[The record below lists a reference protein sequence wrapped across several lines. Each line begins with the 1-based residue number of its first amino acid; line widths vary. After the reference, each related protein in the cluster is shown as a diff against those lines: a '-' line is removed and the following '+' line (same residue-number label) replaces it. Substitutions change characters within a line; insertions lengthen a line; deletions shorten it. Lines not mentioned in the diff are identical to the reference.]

1 MNTYQKIR
9 AIEEKLDNGQE
20 RNACITA
27 ERILFNAVAIR
38 VHRVTAEDFINTLD
52 GKPVK
57 KEKLDLTEAMEAQKT
72 IHQFGERFDIDI
84 PIIED
89 EDEFLYW
96 LMRDYGLSTLMH
108 T

>member
-1 MNTYQKIR
+1 MDTYQKIL
-9 AIEEKLDNGQE
+9 AIEERLDNGQE
-20 RNACITA
+20 RDACKTA

-38 VHRVTAEDFINTLD
+38 IHQVTAEDFISALD

-57 KEKLDLTEAMEAQKT
+57 KERLDLSEAMEAQKT
-72 IHQFGERFDIDI
+72 IHKFGERFDIDI

>member
-57 KEKLDLTEAMEAQKT
+57 KERLDSSEAMEAQK
-72 IHQFGERFDIDI
+72 RFTN
-84 PIIED
+84 
-89 EDEFLYW
+89 LAK
-96 LMRDYGLSTLMH
+96 GLILTFRLSRMKMSFYTG
-108 T
+108 

>member
-1 MNTYQKIR
+1 MDTYEKIL
-9 AIEEKLDNGQE
+9 AIMGKLDNDQE
-20 RNACITA
+20 RDACRTA

-38 VHRVTAEDFINTLD
+38 VHQVTAEDFINTLD

-72 IHQFGERFDIDI
+72 MHQFGERFDIDI

>member
-1 MNTYQKIR
+1 MDTYEKIL
-9 AIEEKLDNGQE
+9 AIMEKLDNSQE
-20 RNACITA
+20 RDACRTA
-27 ERILFNAVAIR
+27 ERTLFNAVAIR
-38 VHRVTAEDFINTLD
+38 VHQVTAEDFINALD

-57 KEKLDLTEAMEAQKT
+57 KERLDLTEAMEAQKT
-72 IHQFGERFDIDI
+72 IHQFGARFEIDI